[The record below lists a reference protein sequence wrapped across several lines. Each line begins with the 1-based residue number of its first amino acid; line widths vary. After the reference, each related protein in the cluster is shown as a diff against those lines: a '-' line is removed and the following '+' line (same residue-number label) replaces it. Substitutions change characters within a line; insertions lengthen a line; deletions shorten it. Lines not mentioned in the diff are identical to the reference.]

1 MGTFSLD
8 HRLINQFVLKK
19 FTFIVKKNWGIL
31 IHLLSIFM
39 FFSKLSLYK
48 CFFFVY
54 HVMIYL
60 SNVSE

>member
-19 FTFIVKKNWGIL
+19 YTFIVKKIL

-48 CFFFVY
+48 CSLFFVY